1 LYHHKDKNKY
11 KNGVEKKSKWGR
23 CGWRLPFV
31 MAAKRLKRQGAR
43 NGFSSD
49 LNTNTTADNQVEQK
63 RKWFVAMA
71 KPACVVL
78 HMVHTTRKMA
88 GVGSDAYRRVAA
100 VRQDMKNNIAA
111 TRWCPFCSFL

>member
-1 LYHHKDKNKY
+1 
-11 KNGVEKKSKWGR
+11 
-23 CGWRLPFV
+23 
-31 MAAKRLKRQGAR
+31 MAATILKRQGAR

-63 RKWFVAMA
+63 RKWFVAMS

-88 GVGSDAYRRVAA
+88 GVGGHAYRRVAA
-100 VRQDMKNNIAA
+100 VRQDMKNNVAA
-111 TRWCPFCSFL
+111 TMVPILLILLVSRCHVIRFVHHNTHLF

>member
-1 LYHHKDKNKY
+1 
-11 KNGVEKKSKWGR
+11 
-23 CGWRLPFV
+23 
-31 MAAKRLKRQGAR
+31 MAATILKRQGAR

-78 HMVHTTRKMA
+78 HMVHTTRKIWRA
-88 GVGSDAYRRVAA
+88 WA
-100 VRQDMKNNIAA
+100 VMHMVEWQQFAR
-111 TRWCPFCSFL
+111 T

>member
-1 LYHHKDKNKY
+1 
-11 KNGVEKKSKWGR
+11 
-23 CGWRLPFV
+23 
-31 MAAKRLKRQGAR
+31 MAATILKRQGAR

-63 RKWFVAMA
+63 RKWYVAMA

-88 GVGSDAYRRVAA
+88 AGVGAGDAYRVEWQQFLPGHEEQCCSNDVA
-100 VRQDMKNNIAA
+100 
-111 TRWCPFCSFL
+111 TFCSFL

>member
-1 LYHHKDKNKY
+1 
-11 KNGVEKKSKWGR
+11 
-23 CGWRLPFV
+23 
-31 MAAKRLKRQGAR
+31 MAATILKRQGAR

-49 LNTNTTADNQVEQK
+49 LNTNTTAYNQVEQK

-88 GVGSDAYRRVAA
+88 AGVGGDAYRRVAA
-100 VRQDMKNNIAA
+100 VCQDMKNNVAA
-111 TRWCPFCSFL
+111 TMLPLFAHSCKSLSCH

>member
-1 LYHHKDKNKY
+1 
-11 KNGVEKKSKWGR
+11 
-23 CGWRLPFV
+23 
-31 MAAKRLKRQGAR
+31 MAATILKRQGAR

-49 LNTNTTADNQVEQK
+49 LNTNITADNQVEQK

-88 GVGSDAYRRVAA
+88 AGVGSDAYRRVAA
-100 VRQDMKNNIAA
+100 VCQDMKNNVAA
-111 TRWCPFCSFL
+111 TMVPICSFL

>member
-1 LYHHKDKNKY
+1 
-11 KNGVEKKSKWGR
+11 
-23 CGWRLPFV
+23 

-63 RKWFVAMA
+63 RKWFVAIA

-78 HMVHTTRKMA
+78 HMLHTTRKMA
-88 GVGSDAYRRVAA
+88 GVGTVMQPYCRVAA
-100 VRQDMKNNIAA
+100 VCQDMKNKVVAA
-111 TRWCPFCSFL
+111 TMVPILLILVSRCHVIRFVHNNTHLF

>member
-1 LYHHKDKNKY
+1 
-11 KNGVEKKSKWGR
+11 
-23 CGWRLPFV
+23 

-88 GVGSDAYRRVAA
+88 AGVGSDAYTVYRRVAA
-100 VRQDMKNNIAA
+100 VCQDMKNNVAA
-111 TRWCPFCSFL
+111 TMVPILLILVSRCHVIRFVHHNTHLF